1 MNLRQRPSACP
12 RAPLV
17 GRRRQRSISDPLL
30 RQRAAALAPPTGVGA
45 AVVMVIQDLPIEL
58 QAHIALFA
66 GVHNN
71 LKVRTKLGDMLSLR
85 CVSKAS
91 LEAVGRAAHNH
102 PSCVRV
108 MFEDRHYKAI
118 PLHALETYGRVF
130 GSGCR
135 EFYYWGPERG
145 PHNHVIVPHLRDFIT
160 SYTRGRIVKMY
171 IMRSAISEEVLLEI
185 CRACPLLKELSA
197 DREVPNLEPIKSH
210 MLEFA
215 TELRRAC
222 PLLEDVNIPK
232 YSDFSKAET
241 YNMHFPQT
249 FTLEFNDSRISGYE
263 PSRLDQIEASAQCV
277 GVKHIDLHGCHVS
290 PALAELLLRSPLQSR
305 VVRLCLAG
313 GTHILPETI
322 LQCVVGFQALK
333 ELAFPSDFSGSPEFY
348 TRIALARPSLNDISL
363 GALSRDDDSC
373 VAALCNNLALECLDL
388 DGLDELTP
396 AIIDI
401 ILQSKSATTLMFVSL
416 YDVGV
421 FTSSSILRLV
431 RGCPKLCAVSVDY
444 WKEPSWSAIRDGD
457 NADELNRLLESRCRA
472 NPDPDWTFDEESDG
486 FHLPEYG
493 PETRPYIHRPDPAWE
508 ARYNGPSVFEAPG
521 GGY

>member
-1 MNLRQRPSACP
+1 M
-12 RAPLV
+12 
-17 GRRRQRSISDPLL
+17 LL
-30 RQRAAALAPPTGVGA
+30 QGLPT
-45 AVVMVIQDLPIEL
+45 EL
-58 QAHIALFA
+58 QAQIALFA

-71 LKVRTKLGDMLSLR
+71 YGIRTKLGDMLSLR

-102 PSCVRV
+102 PSCVEVR
-108 MFEDRHYKAI
+108 FEEEHYKAI
-118 PLHALETYGRVF
+118 PLRAIQTYGRVF

-135 EFYYWGPERG
+135 ELHYWGPDRG
-145 PHNHVIVPHLRDFIT
+145 PHNHVIVPHIRDFIA
-160 SYTRGRIVKMY
+160 SHTRGRLLKLY
-171 IMRSAISEEVLLEI
+171 FMRSSISEEVLLEI

-241 YNMHFPQT
+241 YSMHFPQT

>member
-1 MNLRQRPSACP
+1 MGSCLVVWSHLWRRHTREAVSTTAPAP
-12 RAPLV
+12 RRF
-17 GRRRQRSISDPLL
+17 RRRA
-30 RQRAAALAPPTGVGA
+30 RARVGA
-45 AVVMVIQDLPIEL
+45 AVVMTLQDLPTEL

-71 LKVRTKLGDMLSLR
+71 VGVRTKLGDMLSLR

-102 PSCVRV
+102 PSCVEVR
-108 MFEDRHYKAI
+108 FEERHYKAI
-118 PLHALETYGRVF
+118 PLRVLDTYGRVF

-135 EFYYWGPERG
+135 EFDYWGPDQG
-145 PHNHVIVPHLRDFIT
+145 PHNHVIVPHLRDFIA
-160 SYTRGRIVKMY
+160 SHTRGRLLKLY
-171 IMRSAISEEVLLEI
+171 FMRSSISEEVLLEI

-197 DREVPNLEPIKSH
+197 EREVPNLEPIKSH

-232 YSDFSKAET
+232 DSSFSKAET

-249 FTLEFNDSRISGYE
+249 FTLEFNDSSISGYE

-277 GVKHIDLHGCHVS
+277 GVKHISLEGCRVS

-305 VVRLCLAG
+305 VVRLDLAG
-313 GTHILPETI
+313 RTHILPETI

-333 ELAFPSDFSGSPEFY
+333 ELAFPSGFSGSPEFY
-348 TRIALARPSLNDISL
+348 TRIAQARPSLSEIGL
-363 GALSRDDDSC
+363 GGSSHDDDSC
-373 VAALCNNLALECLDL
+373 VAALCDNLALEWLDL
-388 DGLDELTP
+388 DAMDGLSP
-396 AIIDI
+396 DI
-401 ILQSKSATTLMFVSL
+401 VDVILQSKSATTLMFVSL

-421 FTSSSILRLV
+421 FTSASLLRLV
-431 RGCPKLCAVSVDY
+431 RGCPKLCSVSWDY
-444 WKEPSWSAIRDGD
+444 WVDPGWSAIRDGD
-457 NADELNRLLESRCRA
+457 NADELNRLLKSRCRA
-472 NPDPDWTFDEESDG
+472 NPDPNWEFYEESSG
-486 FHLPEYG
+486 FYLPEYG
-493 PETRPYIHRPDPAWE
+493 PETRPYVHRSDPAWE
-508 ARYNGPSVFEAPG
+508 ARYNGPSVFAAPG

>member
-1 MNLRQRPSACP
+1 
-12 RAPLV
+12 
-17 GRRRQRSISDPLL
+17 
-30 RQRAAALAPPTGVGA
+30 
-45 AVVMVIQDLPIEL
+45 
-58 QAHIALFA
+58 
-66 GVHNN
+66 
-71 LKVRTKLGDMLSLR
+71 MLSLR
-85 CVSKAS
+85 LVSKAS

-102 PSCVRV
+102 PSCVEVR
-108 MFEDRHYKAI
+108 FEEEHYKAI
-118 PLHALETYGRVF
+118 PLRAIQTYGRVF

-135 EFYYWGPERG
+135 ELHYWGPDRG
-145 PHNHVIVPHLRDFIT
+145 PHNHVIVPHIRDFIA
-160 SYTRGRIVKMY
+160 SHTRGRLLKLY
-171 IMRSAISEEVLLEI
+171 FMRSSISEEVLLEI

-241 YNMHFPQT
+241 YSMHFPQT

-277 GVKHIDLHGCHVS
+277 GVKHIDLHGCRVS

-348 TRIALARPSLNDISL
+348 TRIALARPSLNEIAFGSNPH
-363 GALSRDDDSC
+363 DDDSC
-373 VAALCNNLALECLDL
+373 VAALCNNLALESLTL
-388 DGLDELTP
+388 DGLDAVTP
-396 AIIDI
+396 AIVDV
-401 ILQSKSATTLMFVSL
+401 ILQSKAAMTLSVLCIF
-416 YDVGV
+416 DVGIRYSV
-421 FTSSSILRLV
+421 FTSASLLRLV
-431 RGCPKLCAVSVDY
+431 RGCPKLCSVGWDA
-444 WKEPSWSAIRDGD
+444 KTKPRWSAFRDGD
-457 NADELNRLLESRCRA
+457 NADELNELLKNRCLA
-472 NPDPDWTFDEESDG
+472 HPDPEWRTWDEESDG
-486 FHLPEYG
+486 FGFREYG
-493 PETRPYIHRPDPAWE
+493 PRTQRDTLPYRCNPEFE